1 MGEECGLRTLAL
13 VKYLCEEQGGCL
25 VELETNLREVC
36 SFTITEK
43 APTWAFSWLKASTRA
58 FAHKI

>member
-36 SFTITEK
+36 SFTILVESIYTVVQVC
-43 APTWAFSWLKASTRA
+43 R
-58 FAHKI
+58 

>member
-36 SFTITEK
+36 SFTIKDNHFIEQTLGPIE
-43 APTWAFSWLKASTRA
+43 AVS
-58 FAHKI
+58 

>member
-13 VKYLCEEQGGCL
+13 VKYLCEEQGGFL

-43 APTWAFSWLKASTRA
+43 ALLGPSPGWKCLHSGPSV
-58 FAHKI
+58 

>member
-1 MGEECGLRTLAL
+1 MGAECGLRTLAL

-25 VELETNLREVC
+25 VELETNLCEVC

-43 APTWAFSWLKASTRA
+43 AQLGPSSG
-58 FAHKI
+58 